1 MSLLK
6 EAKQGLQEVVNK
18 EVKLGVKEYLMA
30 LGGGL
35 LISVG
40 AYLYGSHAVEFGRR
54 AGRAEILGK
63 LSDTA
68 EKLDSINESINKN

>member
-30 LGGGL
+30 LIYMDHTRL
-35 LISVG
+35 NLEDT
-40 AYLYGSHAVEFGRR
+40 LVEQ
-54 AGRAEILGK
+54 K
-63 LSDTA
+63 Y
-68 EKLDSINESINKN
+68 

>member
-18 EVKLGVKEYLMA
+18 EAKLGVKEYLMA

-35 LISVG
+35 VMSVG
-40 AYLYGSHAVEFGRR
+40 AYLYASHAVEFGRR
-54 AGRAEILGK
+54 TGRAEILGK

-68 EKLDSINESINKN
+68 EKLDSISENINKN